1 MARRKG
7 WLEGFL
13 EPEVD
18 RIERRSV
25 EQFAAYRWNGTSLVQ
40 ESVRD
45 ISPSGVYVI
54 TKERWQRGTLV
65 TLTLQREG
73 PLEMNAD
80 RRLDMLAKVARSGK
94 DGVGLAFVLPK
105 NDPASSQWEMLRS
118 NLIEDWKPAD
128 MLSLVRSNEA
138 ISFLSQICPGGAE
151 EIGQL
156 LRGRL
161 SNHKVAVAVDIV
173 LKAHSLV
180 AQEVATEGLHAE
192 TNLVVRILEDGSCT
206 EEGWLKHFWGGLL
219 ATSCT
224 AHGKDEL
231 SRALVGL
238 FSQLTTFPVRLL
250 VVICTRATKVLAESG
265 VVFAKPLAC
274 KIDELTVTTGSRG
287 QQVERDLQRLCE
299 LGLMEKQGAG
309 SSAMLAANEVLIA
322 PTSLGLQLFAHC
334 NGQRGPL
341 QQFYALASHEGQG
354 HVHSLRTRS
363 TQAIPI
369 NR

>member
-1 MARRKG
+1 MAKRKG
-7 WLEGFL
+7 WLENFL

-18 RIERRSV
+18 RTERRSV
-25 EQFAAYRWNGTSLVQ
+25 EQFAAYRWNGATLVQ
-40 ESVRD
+40 EAVRD
-45 ISPSGVYVI
+45 ISPSGVYIV

-73 PLEMNAD
+73 PLEMNAE
-80 RRLDMLAKVARSGK
+80 RRLDMQAKVARSGK

-105 NDPASSQWEMLRS
+105 DDPASRQWETLRA
-118 NLIEDWKPAD
+118 NLIEDWKPQD
-128 MLSLVRSNEA
+128 MLSLVRATEA
-138 ISFLSQICPGGAE
+138 ISFLSQICPEGAE

-161 SNHKVAVAVDIV
+161 SNHKVAVAIEIV
-173 LKAHSLV
+173 LKAHSQI

-192 TNLVVRILEDGSCT
+192 TSLVVRILEDGCCT

-224 AHGKDEL
+224 TDGKDDL

-265 VVFAKPLAC
+265 IVFAKALAC
-274 KIDELTVTTGSRG
+274 KIDELTITTGSRG

-309 SSAMLAANEVLIA
+309 ASAMHSANEVLIT

-334 NGQRGPL
+334 NGERGPL
-341 QQFYALASHEGQG
+341 QQFYAVDSHERPA
-354 HVHSLRTRS
+354 HSLRTRS
-363 TQAIPI
+363 AQPIPI